1 MESYMDIKKDHIDG
15 TDILNEQLKSIPVD
29 VVSLNFEGAEITDK
43 GISNLPFLH
52 CIKSLNVSNT
62 LITEKSLKVIATF
75 TTLEK
80 LWMSNI
86 KSNDVY
92 SLDTL
97 INLNFLDFGNS
108 ETEFIDYLPK

>member
-1 MESYMDIKKDHIDG
+1 MNIE
-15 TDILNEQLKSIPVD
+15 TDILDATNISDEQLKSIPAS
-29 VVSLNFEGAEITDK
+29 VVSLNLKGAAITDK

-52 CIKSLNVSNT
+52 SIKSLNVSNT
-62 LITEKSLKVIATF
+62 LITEKSLKVITTF

-86 KSNDVY
+86 KSSDDY

-97 INLNFLDFGNS
+97 VNLSFLDFGNN
-108 ETEFIDYLPK
+108 ETEFVDYLPR